1 MLGGAYGVMG
11 SESAADLSSPEG
23 GRNTSLGGVAM
34 PQGRM
39 FESKKKRSQEVS
51 RAEKSGS
58 NLIAPFLC
66 EVAEDEK
73 EDALNDTLRASLAKN
88 GA

>member
-1 MLGGAYGVMG
+1 
-11 SESAADLSSPEG
+11 
-23 GRNTSLGGVAM
+23 
-34 PQGRM
+34 M
-39 FESKKKRSQEVS
+39 FETKKKRSSEVS

-73 EDALNDTLRASLAKN
+73 EDLLNDTLRASLAKKTTHRKVKKTLEVCRLGDAEETRRSPDN
-88 GA
+88 SKVTSRNLARKF

>member
-39 FESKKKRSQEVS
+39 FESKKKRSQEVT
-51 RAEKSGS
+51 R
-58 NLIAPFLC
+58 LL
-66 EVAEDEK
+66 
-73 EDALNDTLRASLAKN
+73 
-88 GA
+88 GAVKTQFGKFGEIRLLYNFFGRPYQ